1 MKKVEDIY
9 AHGEEEKRREWVEER
24 RRERGERKMK
34 IYEERKS
41 GKGNDEKRN
50 VIVCSDFWDSYLLIW
65 DFFTDDFT
73 NGQLNINICF
83 FFWCLHL

>member
-1 MKKVEDIY
+1 
-9 AHGEEEKRREWVEER
+9 
-24 RRERGERKMK
+24 MK

-65 DFFTDDFT
+65 DFLPMILPTD
-73 NGQLNINICF
+73 N
-83 FFWCLHL
+83 